1 MLYGRGNPHG
11 GGQYGQPVRLDFSVN
26 TNPLGTPPAVMRAVE
41 ASAGRLHQYPD
52 PCCRALVAAL
62 AAYEGV
68 PEAYILC
75 GCGAAELIF
84 AYCAALRPRR
94 ALELAPTFSEY
105 AAALEAVGC
114 QVERYALRPEDGFA
128 VGEGFLQALER
139 TGCDTVFLCN
149 PNNPTG
155 RLIRPEVLEDACGVC
170 VRRGIRLFVDECFLP
185 LSSGGQSLKGRL
197 ADMPSLFLLKALTKS
212 HAMAGL
218 RLGYCLSGDGTLLE
232 AMSRQS
238 QPWNVPLPAQ
248 EAGVAAL
255 GERDYLEA
263 ALRLIDTE
271 RVWLRR
277 ELEGLGL
284 SVCPSQANFLLFRSG
299 RELYAPLLERGV
311 LIRDCAN
318 YHGLGQGWY
327 RVAVKRREENQALVN
342 ALSAVL

>member
-114 QVERYALRPEDGFA
+114 QVERYALRPEDSFA

-155 RLIRPEVLEDACGVC
+155 RLIRPEVLEAACGMC

-185 LSSGGQSLKGRL
+185 LSSGGQSLKSRL
-197 ADMPSLFLLKALTKS
+197 ADMPGLFLLKALTKS

-248 EAGVAAL
+248 EPEPETWPAILFGT
-255 GERDYLEA
+255 
-263 ALRLIDTE
+263 I
-271 RVWLRR
+271 WRR
-277 ELEGLGL
+277 
-284 SVCPSQANFLLFRSG
+284 PSA
-299 RELYAPLLERGV
+299 
-311 LIRDCAN
+311 
-318 YHGLGQGWY
+318 
-327 RVAVKRREENQALVN
+327 
-342 ALSAVL
+342 